1 MNGIRTELGVFQ
13 PGSIY
18 IMDAVHRS
26 PAVAG
31 KACDYHGTGHTQHV
45 LHAVEFRTDV
55 PAEHRTG
62 FIKISVAGQLLQKPG
77 GLCDLVRRC
86 PGSSKR
92 LSVSIMMAS
101 SSSHSP
107 FKSHRKEGSAEK
119 QRCGSPPFGT

>member
-26 PAVAG
+26 PAISG

-55 PAEHRTG
+55 PTEHRTG

-86 PGSSKR
+86 PGIIKTAVR
-92 LSVSIMMAS
+92 INNDGIQFFTF
-101 SSSHSP
+101 P
-107 FKSHRKEGSAEK
+107 F
-119 QRCGSPPFGT
+119 